1 MKLVYLVTTL
11 KRSGPINILF
21 NLISNPLLRDSEIHV
36 ISIFNEPVNTRL
48 EEFKEYPNVVI
59 HNLNLSKYNILFIGP
74 LKFSKIIKSINP
86 DIIHSHGLL
95 PDIFNSL
102 LLKKINKVSTIHCY
116 FFDDYRLKFGNKK
129 GWILSRLHLFFVK
142 RIKYPVACS
151 KSLSELYDTK
161 RSFKIN
167 YIQNG
172 IIVKES
178 QKTTQNA
185 GLRNQFV
192 NNEASKRIMISVGS
206 LIKRKDP
213 LLLLNAFI
221 ESKSYETF
229 SLIFLG
235 DGPLRSLMEEIALPF
250 KQSIFILGNVSNVID
265 FLSIS
270 DVFVTTS
277 NSEGLPNT
285 VLEAM
290 SVGLTIVASDIPQH
304 KELFMSN
311 PNGCIFFPSGNK
323 DKLIDC
329 LIDIGK
335 KTLLKPNHLVMEIVN
350 QCFTSDVM
358 TSNYLSLYKSILS
371 NGK

>member
-1 MKLVYLVTTL
+1 
-11 KRSGPINILF
+11 
-21 NLISNPLLRDSEIHV
+21 
-36 ISIFNEPVNTRL
+36 
-48 EEFKEYPNVVI
+48 
-59 HNLNLSKYNILFIGP
+59 
-74 LKFSKIIKSINP
+74 
-86 DIIHSHGLL
+86 
-95 PDIFNSL
+95 
-102 LLKKINKVSTIHCY
+102 
-116 FFDDYRLKFGNKK
+116 
-129 GWILSRLHLFFVK
+129 
-142 RIKYPVACS
+142 
-151 KSLSELYDTK
+151 
-161 RSFKIN
+161 
-167 YIQNG
+167 
-172 IIVKES
+172 
-178 QKTTQNA
+178 
-185 GLRNQFV
+185 
-192 NNEASKRIMISVGS
+192 
-206 LIKRKDP
+206 
-213 LLLLNAFI
+213 
-221 ESKSYETF
+221 
-229 SLIFLG
+229 
-235 DGPLRSLMEEIALPF
+235 MEEIALPF